1 MTQTLP
7 VSIRENDFFVN
18 GAWLKSDG
26 RERLERVSPGHGVVV
41 SSVTLCTAEDVGTA
55 VTAAREAF
63 ETVWC
68 ETPGAERG
76 RILIKAAQGIRD
88 RLDEMAYWETLETG
102 KPISQ
107 AKAEIGAAADHYE
120 AAAGM
125 ARMVTGETHNTYGER
140 MIGLVTKQ
148 PIGVVGLITPWN
160 FPFIVLAERLPFILA
175 AGCTVVLK
183 PSEMTSTTSLIFAD
197 ILTKAGLPNG
207 VYNVVTG
214 IGSVVGEAMSNHL
227 DIDMISF
234 TGSTAVGERV
244 LEASKSNLKKVGL
257 ELGGKNPQVV
267 FADANLDDAVD
278 GVAFGLCFNAGQCCV
293 SGSRLVVEDSVA
305 EEFKTKLIEKLSK
318 VKIGDPLDPD
328 TQMGAIVTPQ
338 HFNKILGYIEKGQT
352 EGAKLDTGGDT
363 KSPSGGQFIAPTVF
377 SGVTHDMAIA
387 RDEIFGPVVSVMT
400 FKTVEEAISMA
411 LDTDYGLA
419 ASVWSKNID
428 KALGAIRKMRAG
440 RCWVNTTIV
449 GGPEQPMG
457 GFKRSG
463 TGRECGMMGVEEY
476 METKSIHVAL
486 GDREH
491 WIS

>member
-1 MTQTLP
+1 M
-7 VSIRENDFFVN
+7 
-18 GAWLKSDG
+18 
-26 RERLERVSPGHGVVV
+26 
-41 SSVTLCTAEDVGTA
+41 
-55 VTAAREAF
+55 
-63 ETVWC
+63 
-68 ETPGAERG
+68 
-76 RILIKAAQGIRD
+76 
-88 RLDEMAYWETLETG
+88 
-102 KPISQ
+102 
-107 AKAEIGAAADHYE
+107 
-120 AAAGM
+120 
-125 ARMVTGETHNTYGER
+125 
-140 MIGLVTKQ
+140 
-148 PIGVVGLITPWN
+148 
-160 FPFIVLAERLPFILA
+160 
-175 AGCTVVLK
+175 
-183 PSEMTSTTSLIFAD
+183 
-197 ILTKAGLPNG
+197 
-207 VYNVVTG
+207 
-214 IGSVVGEAMSNHL
+214 
-227 DIDMISF
+227 
-234 TGSTAVGERV
+234 
-244 LEASKSNLKKVGL
+244 
-257 ELGGKNPQVV
+257 
-267 FADANLDDAVD
+267 
-278 GVAFGLCFNAGQCCV
+278 
-293 SGSRLVVEDSVA
+293 VVEDSVA